1 MPIKEDDTEAVVR
14 GEAGLLLLLLVFG
27 LCGLLTWTGLF
38 LGVRW
43 SLSMAWT
50 AIAAHQAAAG
60 ATRDQSWPDDSKA
73 HQTHPQHLQ
82 APERYSPRRAAYPP
96 S

>member
-1 MPIKEDDTEAVVR
+1 MQIKEDDSEAVAR

-38 LGVRW
+38 LGVKW

-50 AIAAHQAAAG
+50 AMAAHQAAAG
-60 ATRDQSWPDDSKA
+60 ATHDQSRPND
-73 HQTHPQHLQ
+73 
-82 APERYSPRRAAYPP
+82 
-96 S
+96 